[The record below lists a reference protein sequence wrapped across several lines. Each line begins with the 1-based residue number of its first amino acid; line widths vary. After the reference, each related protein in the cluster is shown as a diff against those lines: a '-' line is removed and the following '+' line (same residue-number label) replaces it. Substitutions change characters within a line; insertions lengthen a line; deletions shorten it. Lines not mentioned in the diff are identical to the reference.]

1 MSQFKLPDRIE
12 MYAAA
17 LQSDINT
24 ERFQQ
29 VIDGKLETFWMGTV
43 YGLGVATDRGHKF
56 KTPEEAWENASDFIE
71 QCALIVSARAA
82 DKRGTP

>member
-1 MSQFKLPDRIE
+1 MTTFKLPDRIE

-29 VIDGKLETFWMGTV
+29 VINGKLETFWMGTV
-43 YGLGVATDRGHKF
+43 YGLGVATQRGHKF
-56 KTPEEAWENASDFIE
+56 KTPEEAWDNASDFIE
-71 QCALIVSARAA
+71 QCATIVSERSAA
-82 DKRGTP
+82 KGDKP